1 MEVEGRG
8 KIVRKRWGIKMS
20 MNKFF
25 AVLWREYTLH
35 ILVHQSL
42 KEGIKALGKG
52 RASLLET

>member
-1 MEVEGRG
+1 MEGRG